1 MKIIFMGTPEFAVP
15 ALKQLV
21 AQGFEIPAVYTRPPA
36 PAGRGKKEQKSP
48 VHILAESHGLP
59 VLTPVSLKN
68 PDEQQKFREF
78 NADLALVAAYGLL
91 LPEPILNGMKFGCIN
106 IHPSLL
112 PRWRGAAPIQR
123 AIIAGD
129 SETGVCIMK
138 MDKGLDTGDVLAM
151 EKYKIPEKMTA
162 GELHDALAEIGAGLT
177 LETIGKLAEI
187 TPVKQSAEG
196 VTYAS
201 KIGKEDEKIDWRK
214 SAREIE
220 CLVRGLQP
228 RPGAYFIHN
237 GERIKIT
244 AADFS
249 LGGAGKPAGTVLDE
263 NFSIACG
270 TGVLRPLKLQRPGKN
285 IVSLREFLNV
295 FPAKPGQNI
304 E

>member
-1 MKIIFMGTPEFAVP
+1 MGTPEFAVP